1 MFNKLYMFLIF
12 ISRFV
17 FNFFFQTS
25 IQIFLP
31 IIAVVS
37 GFSYMSLIFF
47 LCYHFHCLGPL
58 LCIGILLFTIEIH
71 SIINFKTMDYKTT
84 CLSFQEKCP
93 ICWEN
98 GYMIQLPCKHFVHA
112 TCIQK
117 WKKQSM
123 NYNNHCPLCRK
134 EIS

>member
-1 MFNKLYMFLIF
+1 MFFIF
-12 ISRFV
+12 ISRVV
-17 FNFFFQTS
+17 FNFCFQTS
-25 IQIFLP
+25 IQILLT
-31 IIAVVS
+31 IISVIS
-37 GFSYMSLIFF
+37 GIGYMSIIF
-47 LCYHFHCLGPL
+47 LLSYHFHCLGPL
-58 LCIGILLFTIEIH
+58 FCIGIFSSIMEIR
-71 SIINFKTMDYKTT
+71 SIINFKNTF

-117 WKKQSM
+117 WKKQNM